1 MDPTTGLTATAVAAD
16 ADIGMLRA
24 LVREVR
30 PRQWSKNLIVFAALI
45 FSGNVGDAERLWR
58 AALAFVVFCLLSGAA
73 YLINDIADAGRD
85 RLHPKKR
92 FRPIAAGQLGT
103 RPAAAM
109 AAAIAACGL
118 VLAFVLN
125 TDTFITAASFFVL
138 LLAYSF
144 VIKSLVILDA
154 MAIAAGFVLRVIA
167 GATAIVVPISPW
179 IILCTALIAL
189 FLGLVK
195 RRYELVTI
203 EDPVTHRPTLEH
215 YSQDF
220 LDTMI
225 STLTAATIVAYSMYT
240 FFVHDSSEPWMM
252 LTIPFVLYG
261 MFRYLYLVHLKGL
274 GGNPEEILVSDVPLI
289 VDIVLFVVVALV
301 VLQVQ
306 G

>member
-1 MDPTTGLTATAVAAD
+1 VSTVSA
-16 ADIGMLRA
+16 I
-24 LVREVR
+24 VREVR
-30 PRQWSKNLIVFAALI
+30 PRQWTKNLIVFAALI
-45 FSGNVGDAERLWR
+45 FSGNAGDAGRVGR
-58 AALAFVVFCLLSGAA
+58 AALAFVAFCLLSGAV
-73 YLINDIADAGRD
+73 YLVNDIADANLD

-92 FRPIAAGQLGT
+92 LRPIAAGELGT
-103 RPAAAM
+103 RPAAAAAV
-109 AAAIAACGL
+109 AAAAAGL
-118 VLAFVLN
+118 ALAFFLG
-125 TDTFITAASFFVL
+125 TGTLAAAAAFLALMLVYTFVL
-138 LLAYSF
+138 
-144 VIKSLVILDA
+144 KHMVILDA
-154 MAIAAGFVLRVIA
+154 MAIAAGFVLRVVA
-167 GATAIVVPISPW
+167 GAEAIAVPISPW

-203 EDPVTHRPTLEH
+203 EDPVTHRPILEH
-215 YSQDF
+215 YSEEF

-225 STLTAATIVAYSMYT
+225 ATLTAATIVAYSLYT
-240 FFVHDSSEPWMM
+240 FFVHDSGAPWMM

-289 VDIVLFVVVALV
+289 VDIVGFVVVALV